1 MERCKRCSRQLESV
15 DLEWDK
21 VTSEDIDAL
30 LQTLPPERSLELRE
44 LLTANEGNGT
54 EPVELSRFFSNSFRT
69 DKFSRKS
76 NGEISSGDSQALT
89 REALESTE
97 ECVQSRKEAGV
108 GYMRGSLALVLD
120 SNGEQQNARKMQD
133 ASGDSDSE
141 KTAGSTA
148 PTLANPA
155 VAGDAALAAPSTGNA
170 SNQAESFILLSAS
183 QIQPALLET
192 EISRLSSAEGT
203 VEQNQHLSDKG
214 THDNQSASLPDKTEA
229 ASAAGREMTRQRDD
243 ITETLGIIGRVADRL
258 EERSVLDHP
267 MCEDCAEIMLRLL
280 DRETSD
286 CMREKQILDG
296 IGATA
301 KLVAPVLSSG
311 GDAKPKSADVA
322 ELEREIE
329 KQADLEQALTETLG
343 ILDGQLEQLCE
354 QISELDTEAR
364 LEETKSAQL
373 HQQSNDLGFV
383 LERCEAEQWAL
394 DEKYARLASQLT
406 QLQRTNVYNDV
417 FNISAS
423 EGIASIN
430 GFRLGGRSAP
440 HNVEW
445 AEINAAWGQALLLL
459 QTVARRLELDFNGY
473 RLIPM
478 GSFSRIERAP
488 DGGDGETVTLE
499 LFGSGDLYLGRLFQN
514 RRFDAAMVAYLEC
527 LRQVAQRIT
536 ALNPQL
542 RVPYAIDHD
551 KIGAASIKP
560 QFGQDDVWTRACR
573 NTLMNARWALAFAS
587 SYTP

>member
-1 MERCKRCSRQLESV
+1 MERCKRCSRQLESG

-21 VTSEDIDAL
+21 VTTEDIDAL
-30 LQTLPPERSLELRE
+30 LQTLPPEKTPELRK
-44 LLTANEGNGT
+44 LLAANEGNGL
-54 EPVELSRFFSNSFRT
+54 EPVELSRFFNNSFRT
-69 DKFSRKS
+69 DQVSQQN
-76 NGEISSGDSQALT
+76 NGENSSGGTQPPVRKTLGTAKGHSPM
-89 REALESTE
+89 REA
-97 ECVQSRKEAGV
+97 AGA

-120 SNGEQQNARKMQD
+120 SNNEQQSVRKFQDTSGTGDNEKNADNTASILAKATVTGD
-133 ASGDSDSE
+133 AS
-141 KTAGSTA
+141 
-148 PTLANPA
+148 L
-155 VAGDAALAAPSTGNA
+155 VASSMGGA
-170 SNQAESFILLSAS
+170 SNQTESFILLSAS
-183 QIQPALLET
+183 QIQPALVDAQ
-192 EISRLSSAEGT
+192 ISRISTVEGT
-203 VEQNQHLSDKG
+203 VEQNQHLAEGIRGDHSDIIPKR
-214 THDNQSASLPDKTEA
+214 TETE
-229 ASAAGREMTRQRDD
+229 SIEGRDMTRQRDD
-243 ITETLGIIGRVADRL
+243 ITETLGIIGQVADRL
-258 EERSVLDHP
+258 EERSMLDHP
-267 MCEDCAEIMLRLL
+267 MCEDCADIMLRLL
-280 DRETSD
+280 DREISD
-286 CMREKQILDG
+286 CVREKQILDN

-301 KLVAPVLSSG
+301 KLVAPVVSSEVG
-311 GDAKPKSADVA
+311 AKPQSADVA

-329 KQADLEQALTETLG
+329 KQADLEQALTETLS

-354 QISELDTEAR
+354 QISELDTESR

-417 FNISAS
+417 FNISVS

-459 QTVARRLELDFNGY
+459 QTVSRKLELDFIGF

-478 GSFSRIERAP
+478 GSFSRIERIP
-488 DGGDGETVTLE
+488 DNGNSETVTLE

-514 RRFDAAMVAYLEC
+514 RRFDSAMVAYLEC
-527 LRQVAQRIT
+527 LRQVVQKIT
-536 ALNPQL
+536 VLNPQL
-542 RVPYAIDHD
+542 RVPYDIDHD